1 MGNASTKERSASPND
16 SSSLRRGSRSHGE
29 GSSST
34 LGRLGGEG
42 YSSRSSRSRH
52 NVEGSIFGGTARSGR
67 EQREIEKAAREER
80 RRLREE
86 ERQRERERSRR
97 EESLD
102 GGLLVTHGVY
112 TGQEDFK
119 DKIVRHLM
127 IDRRLAPFWRG
138 LRDHED
144 NWTDA
149 QLYAAVHDLPI
160 PDASAEPPR
169 EPLEKSI
176 TRPSAS
182 SDNLTVPIAS
192 RSRSHSYTSDGSGRS
207 TPSFSFSTSR
217 SRAKT
222 LSISSPAN
230 PQLAATAT
238 TNGPIEINDPSRF
251 IDGRCIEAVL
261 YQNATECPICFLY
274 YPPHLNRTR
283 CCDQEI
289 CSECFV
295 QIKRSDP
302 HIPEHHDGPP
312 PTDSVAEQ
320 LISVPASCPFCK
332 QPDFGVTYQPLPW
345 RRGLQYATSSINP
358 SGVASPFSIASN
370 SSSISLSST
379 PASPSRRTMI
389 PLGSPEV
396 VTSDDIRPD
405 WSAKLQAARTIAMR
419 RAAAATAL
427 HTAAFMTVGSSAG
440 GSTSSRRSFI
450 RRGLSGSNSIPGAA
464 AAAGGTAG
472 AAGAGAAA
480 AALRVGSVGSRSTR
494 AVPETMEE
502 GLANLGFTGRRRQG
516 NNRLQDL
523 EEIMFL
529 EAVRLSLEEEERK
542 KREEE
547 EKRRKE
553 AEKAGAGAEDKAEAK
568 GKGVVREGDEVGES
582 SKQGQEDKG
591 KTGVVETA
599 VTDRVGETAN

>member
-16 SSSLRRGSRSHGE
+16 NGSLSRGSRNHGE

-52 NVEGSIFGGTARSGR
+52 NVEGSIFGGTARTGR

-119 DKIVRHLM
+119 DKVVRHLM

-149 QLYAAVHDLPI
+149 QLYAAVNDLPI

-169 EPLEKSI
+169 EPLEKST

-207 TPSFSFSTSR
+207 TPSFGFSTSR
-217 SRAKT
+217 IRAKT
-222 LSISSPAN
+222 LSISSPSN
-230 PQLAATAT
+230 PQPTAT
-238 TNGPIEINDPSRF
+238 PANGPIEINDPSRF
-251 IDGRCIEAVL
+251 VDGRCIEAVL

-274 YPPHLNRTR
+274 YPPYLNRTR

-302 HIPEHHDGPP
+302 HVPEHHDGPP

-332 QPDFGVTYQPLPW
+332 QPDFGVTYQPPPW
-345 RRGLQYATSSINP
+345 KRGLQYAHSSANP
-358 SGVASPFSIASN
+358 SGVASPFSVASN
-370 SSSISLSST
+370 SSSLSLSST

-405 WSAKLQAARTIAMR
+405 WAAKLQAARTIAMR

-427 HTAAFMTVGSSAG
+427 HTAAFMNIGSSAG

-450 RRGLSGSNSIPGAA
+450 RRGLSGNSVSGGA
-464 AAAGGTAG
+464 AAAGG
-472 AAGAGAAA
+472 AASATGAGAAA
-480 AALRVGSVGSRSTR
+480 GALRGGSVGSRSTR

-516 NNRLQDL
+516 TNRLQDL
-523 EEIMFL
+523 EEIMFM
-529 EAVRLSLEEEERK
+529 EAIRLSLEEEERK
-542 KREEE
+542 KQEEE
-547 EKRRKE
+547 EKRRRE
-553 AEKAGAGAEDKAEAK
+553 AEKTAAEDK
-568 GKGVVREGDEVGES
+568 GKGVLREEDEVGES
-582 SKQGQEDKG
+582 SKQTQEDKG
-591 KTGVVETA
+591 KAGVVETA
-599 VTDRVGETAN
+599 VPDRVGETAN